1 MDLGLKGRAA
11 LVVGGSGG
19 IGRAIALELARE
31 GARVAICARGEEQLA
46 EAKAEIEGMIPG
58 AGVLTF
64 RAELHRAEEVERLA
78 SEVLVHLGPPAILV
92 NAAGHGSPGTLE
104 TVGPAELQDMVD
116 TNLVPCLLLAK
127 AFAPGM
133 VQAGW
138 GRIVF

>member
-11 LVVGGSGG
+11 LVAGGSGG

-46 EAKAEIEGMIPG
+46 AAKAEIEGQVPG
-58 AGVLTF
+58 SEILTV

-78 SEVLVHLGPPAILV
+78 SEVRAKLGPPAIMV

-104 TVGPAELQDMVD
+104 TVGPAELQDMV
-116 TNLVPCLLLAK
+116 
-127 AFAPGM
+127 
-133 VQAGW
+133 
-138 GRIVF
+138 